1 MSEHQK
7 ADFTLQTT
15 EDYCRLF
22 KGLIYSN
29 IYSAQVQFMLLGTA
43 VTAKV
48 KSTRAESTKDKAK
61 FCPWAFRLGAC
72 DLEVLG
78 KLFWLLYAG

>member
-7 ADFTLQTT
+7 ADFTLPTT

-48 KSTRAESTKDKAK
+48 KSTAGGEYKGQSQVLS
-61 FCPWAFRLGAC
+61 LG
-72 DLEVLG
+72 
-78 KLFWLLYAG
+78 F